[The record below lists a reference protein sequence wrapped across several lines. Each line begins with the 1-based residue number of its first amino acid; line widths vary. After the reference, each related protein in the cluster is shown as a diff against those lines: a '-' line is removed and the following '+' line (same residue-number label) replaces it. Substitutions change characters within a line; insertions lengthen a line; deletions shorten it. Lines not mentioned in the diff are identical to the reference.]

1 MQSPSIVQGT
11 CRLVI
16 FGSRPKYIPRSMNLN
31 RQVELIRS
39 AVLKFGLIP
48 TEVVTGCAQ
57 GIDTAAIVYARS
69 VSVPVKAFRPDW
81 DAEPRAAGFI
91 RNKQMAMYADV
102 GLGFQWQGSSGT
114 QHMIDTM
121 HTLKKLTYVVYDG
134 ELDYAF

>member
-1 MQSPSIVQGT
+1 MQSPSIAQGT

-31 RQVELIRS
+31 QQADLIAR
-39 AVLKFGLIP
+39 AIDKFGLVP
-48 TEVVTGCAQ
+48 SEVVTGMAQ
-57 GIDTAAIVYARS
+57 GIDTAAVMVARRLG
-69 VSVPVKAFRPDW
+69 VAVKAFRPDW
-81 DAEPRAAGFI
+81 ENEPRAAGFI

-134 ELDYAF
+134 ELDLAF